1 MISKKLDKKLPFL
14 GVVLID
20 LCIFLAPLPMTHTVA
35 TRHRIITIR
44 FTIFNEKVLDLI

>member
-1 MISKKLDKKLPFL
+1 MYLKNLDEKLPFL

-20 LCIFLAPLPMTHTVA
+20 LCIFLAPIPMTHTAA

-44 FTIFNEKVLDLI
+44 FTIFNEKLFDLI